1 MKEKIIVYNRLEQPG
16 LKELQQ
22 IYDVKFFKDIDTTSD
37 PAFLAHL
44 KDSVGAIGLGLP
56 VDRELLENAPNL
68 KIVSNVSVG
77 YNNLDLD
84 EMTKRGV
91 MGTNTPD
98 VLTDTVADMVFGL
111 ILATAR
117 RIAELDQWIRDGQW
131 TQTIDINQYGV
142 DVHHKTLGI
151 IGMGRIGEAIAK
163 RGKFGFDMNILYHN
177 RKRKPEA
184 EWTYEA
190 TYCSLDDLLAQSD
203 FVCLMTPLTPE
214 TKGLLSIHEFKKM
227 KKSAIFING
236 SRGHTIIEKD
246 LIQALQEGL
255 IAGAGLDVFEQEPIE
270 PTNPLLKMKNV
281 VLLPHIG
288 SSTYE
293 TELKMSQ
300 LAAHNL
306 KLALSG
312 KVPPNLLNKEVL
324 L

>member
-1 MKEKIIVYNRLEQPG
+1 
-16 LKELQQ
+16 
-22 IYDVKFFKDIDTTSD
+22 
-37 PAFLAHL
+37 
-44 KDSVGAIGLGLP
+44 
-56 VDRELLENAPNL
+56 
-68 KIVSNVSVG
+68 
-77 YNNLDLD
+77 
-84 EMTKRGV
+84 
-91 MGTNTPD
+91 
-98 VLTDTVADMVFGL
+98 
-111 ILATAR
+111 
-117 RIAELDQWIRDGQW
+117 
-131 TQTIDINQYGV
+131 
-142 DVHHKTLGI
+142 
-151 IGMGRIGEAIAK
+151 
-163 RGKFGFDMNILYHN
+163 
-177 RKRKPEA
+177 
-184 EWTYEA
+184 
-190 TYCSLDDLLAQSD
+190 
-203 FVCLMTPLTPE
+203 
-214 TKGLLSIHEFKKM
+214 M

-246 LIQALQEGL
+246 LIQALQERL